1 MRKYI
6 IGLAALC
13 AATSANAAVFVSYMP
28 GASAAPAFL
37 STMVENFE
45 SYAVGASIGPNAK
58 IYNTTVPNDAAVPG
72 FNSTGNYAAVLGLP
86 TAGSYT
92 KAFTAANIFSFVIGS
107 LDNYNTLTLSFNDG
121 STEILSGAQIAF
133 GATANGNQSL
143 PSSNGRVVY
152 VSNGVK
158 LINGATFSST
168 NNSFEFDNLMTGNV
182 PEPSTWAMMVLGFG
196 IVGRAMRRRR
206 SMTIASFA

>member
-1 MRKYI
+1 MRKMM

-13 AATSANAAVFVSYMP
+13 AATSANAAVFVGYAP
-28 GASAAPAFL
+28 GASPSPAFL
-37 STMVENFE
+37 TTMVENFE
-45 SYAVGASIGPNAK
+45 GFAVGASIGPNAK
-58 IYNTTVPNDAAVPG
+58 VYNTDVPNDAAIPG
-72 FNSTGNYAAVLGLP
+72 FNSTGNYGAVLGLP

-92 KAFTAANIFSFVIGS
+92 KSFAAANIFSFVIGS
-107 LDNYNTLTLSFNDG
+107 LDSYNRLTLSFTDG
-121 STEILSGAQIAF
+121 STEILNGAQIAL
-133 GATANGNQSL
+133 GAIADGNQDL
-143 PSSNGRVVY
+143 PTSNGRVYY
-152 VSNGVK
+152 VSDGVK

-196 IVGRAMRRRR
+196 IVGRALRRRR